1 MVVAEQTYLRITCRI
16 FLTDLTGVV
25 CRAVLADDDL
35 YGQMAPLPENGV
47 ECAGNG
53 LLLIICRYNDRYHSL
68 LFSALVEA
76 WEPVASAGTVLS
88 DCWTADGTRHTSG
101 YSRDREAGRAPDG
114 AVLLCVCPDND
125 VNGSEG

>member
-1 MVVAEQTYLRITCRI
+1 MIIAEQT
-16 FLTDLTGVV
+16 DLWLACGILLADLAGMV
-25 CRAVLADDDL
+25 CGTVFADDDL

-76 WEPVASAGTVLS
+76 WESVASARTVLS
-88 DCWTADGTRHTSG
+88 DYWTDA
-101 YSRDREAGRAPDG
+101 
-114 AVLLCVCPDND
+114 
-125 VNGSEG
+125 